1 MVNVGGCKKSACTGR
16 RKARIGSWLQ
26 HNELVADFVLTA

>member
-1 MVNVGGCKKSACTGR
+1 MVNVGGCKKSAWTGR
-16 RKARIGSWLQ
+16 RKALIGSWLQ